1 MDSEHRAFDIR
12 GCNLPNGQHF
22 RIVWSLDH
30 GPISIGLGALFDYF
44 WDTYFGTGYM
54 ISPHTRAMQVTQ
66 HPFSLVIM
74 VYISSIRVRANFYSL
89 KKILL
94 TSMLLL

>member
-44 WDTYFGTGYM
+44 WDTYFGTGYT
-54 ISPHTRAMQVTQ
+54 IKQFKTDPVSETEIQ
-66 HPFSLVIM
+66 S
-74 VYISSIRVRANFYSL
+74 
-89 KKILL
+89 
-94 TSMLLL
+94 